1 MQISVDLVVDYIRL
15 FLINM
20 CVYYS
25 FDKISNNRE
34 NRVRNSI
41 ILIIS
46 NAILVLLFLPI
57 KNNNNSVILF
67 IIFWFAYTVLLS
79 KLTNKKLGYS
89 IIISVI
95 AYAITF
101 VVQTIATVIQFI
113 PYKLLY
119 KIFNKENTYISL
131 VIISIIQIALLYGF
145 FKIKRFKNG
154 FSFLNNKLNDEIAEI
169 IVLNIGI
176 IVMMLYC
183 LMGTYHDEI
192 TKNLLITF
200 FVLGLIMF
208 FTIQKMLTMYY
219 KQKLLVDTIEE
230 YKAEVQEKQNEIDKL
245 KNDKQSVSKITH
257 DFYNRQKALELL
269 VTSNMNLDNIDK
281 ENTSPSVLKIIEDLT
296 SEYSQR
302 FESVK
307 ELPKL
312 AKTEI
317 MEIDNMFSYMQS
329 ECVKS
334 NIDFKL
340 KVTGNI
346 HSLINNIIPKNK
358 LETLIGDHLRDAINA
373 VNLEEVDNKEIL
385 AIIGIKNNKYE
396 FSAFDTGIDFKIDTL
411 LKLGIEPTTTNKEKG
426 GTGTGFMT
434 TFDTLKETKAS
445 LIITEYPTGSKG
457 DYTKCVTIRFDG
469 KGQYKICSHRDKEIK
484 NKAKDG
490 RIKIEKLK

>member
-1 MQISVDLVVDYIRL
+1 MELNVDTIIYFIRIFVL
-15 FLINM
+15 NIYVFYCFNKICNTDSKIINNIIIA
-20 CVYYS
+20 
-25 FDKISNNRE
+25 ISNVIMVLCYICIRD
-34 NRVRNSI
+34 VFKSFLPFI
-41 ILIIS
+41 ILCLLYGIIIS
-46 NAILVLLFLPI
+46 RVTKNKLGFTLLVTLISYALLFLFQGV
-57 KNNNNSVILF
+57 S
-67 IIFWFAYTVLLS
+67 
-79 KLTNKKLGYS
+79 
-89 IIISVI
+89 
-95 AYAITF
+95 
-101 VVQTIATVIQFI
+101 TIIQFI

-119 KIFNKENTYISL
+119 KIFGVESRLLSL
-131 VIISIIQIALLYGF
+131 SIILVLQFVLLYYF
-145 FKIKRFKNG
+145 FKIKRFRNG
-154 FSFLNNKLNDEIAEI
+154 FSFVNNKLNNEVTDI
-169 IVLNIGI
+169 IMINISTLVLLI
-176 IVMMLYC
+176 YC
-183 LMGTYHDEI
+183 LTGTYHDEI
-192 TKNLLITF
+192 TRNFFMTF
-200 FVLGLIMF
+200 SIIAIIML

-245 KNDKQSVSKITH
+245 KNDKQSISKITH

-269 VTSNMNLDNIDK
+269 VISNMNLDNIDK
-281 ENTSPSVLKIIEDLT
+281 ENTSPSVLKIVEDLT

-373 VNLEEVDNKEIL
+373 VNLEEVENKEIL

-396 FSAFDTGIDFKIDTL
+396 FSVFDTGIDFKIDTL

-445 LIITEYPTGSKG
+445 LIITEYPTGSNG